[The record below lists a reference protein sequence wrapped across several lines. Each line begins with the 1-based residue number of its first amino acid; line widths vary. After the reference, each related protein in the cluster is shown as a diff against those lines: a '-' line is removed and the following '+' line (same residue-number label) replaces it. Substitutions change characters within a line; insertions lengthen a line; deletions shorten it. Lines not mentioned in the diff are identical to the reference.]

1 MLDDLC
7 EANGARRYEPSSCTE
22 REEAQRKPV
31 TEVIAKNWPA
41 EEGGPALARLSR
53 ANGKDE

>member
-7 EANGARRYEPSSCTE
+7 EANGARSHEPSSYTE

-31 TEVIAKNWPA
+31 TEGIAKYWPA
-41 EEGGPALARLSR
+41 EEGRPTLARLSR
-53 ANGKDE
+53 ANEKDE